1 MYPMNTQV
9 SIFLAIE
16 ALLFFLIVALRAV
29 RINQSGLTTF
39 ELKRRA
45 KSRDDSKAKLNL
57 RKEKVITDLATLR
70 YIKDTVL
77 VVILV
82 IFTVWE
88 LGWLLGLIVS
98 VTLLLL
104 ANVFARLGFVVNV
117 VQKLY
122 AKYEL
127 KILSAVEKISP
138 GLKFLRTPNIQPTGD
153 FTLHSKEE
161 LLHLI
166 DNTQE
171 VLNKDEKDLLLHALS
186 FQQKPVSKIMTPK
199 SAIQSIDKKEL
210 LGPLVLDDLHKTG
223 HSRIPVIHR
232 DIDHVV
238 GILYVQDLLIIDTKK
253 SVTVEKAMES
263 RVFYIN
269 QDQTLQHALAGFLRT
284 HHHLFIVV
292 NEFQETVGIISL
304 EDVIEALIGRK
315 INDEFD
321 THEDLR
327 QVAQRNQKDNNQP
340 EGRQDV

>member
-1 MYPMNTQV
+1 MNTEV
-9 SIFLAIE
+9 SIFLAVE

-29 RINQSGLTTF
+29 RINQSGLTTY

-45 KSRDDSKAKLNL
+45 KSRDEEAKLNL
-57 RKEKVITDLATLR
+57 RKEKAITDLATLR

-88 LGWLLGLIVS
+88 LGWFIGLLTS
-98 VTLLLL
+98 VALLLL
-104 ANVFARLGFVVNV
+104 ANVIARLGFVVNL

-122 AKYEL
+122 NKYEL
-127 KILSAVEKISP
+127 KILSAVEKLGP
-138 GLKFLRTPNIQPTGD
+138 GLKYLRTPNLQPAGD
-153 FTLHSKEE
+153 FVLHSKEE
-161 LLHLI
+161 LVHLI
-166 DNTQE
+166 DNSQE
-171 VLNKDEKDLLLHALS
+171 VLSKDEKGLLTSALG
-186 FQQKPVSKIMTPK
+186 FKQKPVKDVMTPK
-199 SAIQSIDKKEL
+199 SAVQTIDKKEL
-210 LGPLVLDDLHKTG
+210 LGPLVLDDLHKAG

-238 GILYVQDLLIIDTKK
+238 GILYVQDLLTIDSKK

-269 QDQTLQHALAGFLRT
+269 QDQTLEHALAAFLRT

-292 NEFQETVGIISL
+292 NEFQETVGILSL
-304 EDVIEALIGRK
+304 EDVTEVLIGRK

-327 QVAQRNQKDNNQP
+327 EVAARNQKDNNQP
-340 EGRQDV
+340 EGRVDV